1 MLVAVLMVFVV
12 FSFTGVA
19 VLNVSYFSSSTAMET
34 VNNIKLQYEMESS
47 INQALWRIN
56 CGTDSL
62 VNYSSGG
69 ITTLWNPQLS
79 ILSVGIE
86 NYQMETE
93 ILLDLSADT
102 PFDRAI
108 ASNNPINTDG
118 YVADAAAEH
127 EIRQFDE
134 LPIVDYGYFLLNTAV
149 IHHGNQSSWSENSME
164 IEGIHIF
171 LGNNL
176 EISGLDLENSTLVFL
191 GNNILFSDDNIIK
204 APLPEGSSDAV
215 PAIVLLNPYTSFN
228 IQAGTHIEGAIY
240 CAGQLNIDNATLT
253 GPIVAKTINLTND
266 INFIDEDHQEYYRWT
281 KGFGN
286 MNDYDWP
293 KHIARWKTAKW
304 SKILS

>member
-171 LGNNL
+171 LG
-176 EISGLDLENSTLVFL
+176 
-191 GNNILFSDDNIIK
+191 K
-204 APLPEGSSDAV
+204 
-215 PAIVLLNPYTSFN
+215 
-228 IQAGTHIEGAIY
+228 
-240 CAGQLNIDNATLT
+240 
-253 GPIVAKTINLTND
+253 
-266 INFIDEDHQEYYRWT
+266 
-281 KGFGN
+281 
-286 MNDYDWP
+286 
-293 KHIARWKTAKW
+293 
-304 SKILS
+304 